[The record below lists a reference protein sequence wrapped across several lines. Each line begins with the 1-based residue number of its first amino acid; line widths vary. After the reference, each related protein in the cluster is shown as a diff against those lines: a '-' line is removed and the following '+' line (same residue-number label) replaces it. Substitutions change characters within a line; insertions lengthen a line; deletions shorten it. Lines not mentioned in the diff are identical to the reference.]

1 MVSYG
6 IATVGEIMSCT
17 WSQIKMERLFLQ
29 LIKKKLTS
37 LDKFSPLYYH
47 KTLNSS
53 TFLFPP
59 LKFQK
64 NIFPHWH
71 VPSSF
76 TKGGGGEGGGEYGY
90 VGGSSFWC
98 FKSWISIYK
107 RTKAETLEKEQEQ
120 KIKLK
125 RPEISVHLIKETKSF
140 KSGWTRNPF
149 P

>member
-1 MVSYG
+1 MFP
-6 IATVGEIMSCT
+6 
-17 WSQIKMERLFLQ
+17 LPLQ
-29 LIKKKLTS
+29 RA
-37 LDKFSPLYYH
+37 
-47 KTLNSS
+47 
-53 TFLFPP
+53 
-59 LKFQK
+59 
-64 NIFPHWH
+64 
-71 VPSSF
+71 
-76 TKGGGGEGGGEYGY
+76 GGGGGGEYGY

-107 RTKAETLEKEQEQ
+107 KTKAETLEKEQEQ